1 MYGFLS
7 VQRYAP
13 FLLPTDGRF
22 LVNSL
27 RESMTDNFFASVFLG
42 HLLTRGEAFWDKR
55 LTTAGRKPVSTNHA
69 VQAAATQI

>member
-7 VQRYAP
+7 VQQRHAP

-27 RESMTDNFFASVFLG
+27 RESMTDNFFASLFLG
-42 HLLTRGEAFWDKR
+42 HLLTRGEAFWEQN
-55 LTTAGRKPVSTNHA
+55 G
-69 VQAAATQI
+69 QG